1 MWFFLS
7 NLVSSISVIYP
18 KKPYPMQHLKRGI
31 LLLFFLVLI
40 SSGLRA
46 AHILI
51 PMDDSQNNHLKAYGI
66 AYYVLT
72 YDVEVSWLLNYRGGS
87 FMFQHHS
94 KFEDELNIR
103 GVSYQVIADVQAN
116 AIINE
121 IAHPD
126 VNQEEIVLHKV
137 PKIAV
142 YTPPHSLP
150 WDDAVTLALTYA
162 EIPYDE
168 VYDEEVLSGALPL
181 YDWLHVHHEDFTG
194 QYGKFWA
201 AYRNTSWY
209 QRDVELA
216 EELSRKLGFDYV
228 PDLKLT
234 VAQNIQQFVAGGGY
248 MFAMCSAPESMDIAL
263 AAAGVDIV
271 HEVFDGRPM
280 DPNAQEKLDYS
291 NTFAFHNFQIVTN
304 PYEYAKSDID
314 VPKTGRNQST
324 DFFSLFEF
332 SAKWD
337 PVPTMLTQNHES
349 LIKGFM
355 GQTTAF
361 KRHLV
366 KPTVTILGENK
377 SKNEVRYI
385 HGSLGNGT
393 FTFFGGHDPED
404 YRHFVGDPPTD
415 LNLFPNSP
423 GYRLILNNVLFPAA
437 RKEKQKT

>member
-1 MWFFLS
+1 MNTIKKLFLS
-7 NLVSSISVIYP
+7 LVFIVVST
-18 KKPYPMQHLKRGI
+18 
-31 LLLFFLVLI
+31 LVVN
-40 SSGLRA
+40 S
-46 AHILI
+46 AHIFV
-51 PMDDSQNNHLKAYGI
+51 PMDNSQSNHLKAYGI

-87 FMFQHHS
+87 FMFPHHNR
-94 KFEDELNIR
+94 FEQELAIR

-121 IAHPD
+121 ITHPD
-126 VNQEEIVLHKV
+126 VNLEEIVLHKV
-137 PKIAV
+137 PRIAV

-162 EIPYDE
+162 EIPYDAI
-168 VYDEEVLSGALPL
+168 YDEEVLSGVLPL

-194 QYGKFWA
+194 QFGKFWA
-201 AYRNTSWY
+201 AYRNADWY
-209 QRDVELA
+209 RRDVQLA
-216 EELSRKLGFDYV
+216 EELARKLGFNRV
-228 PDLKLT
+228 ADLKFA
-234 VAQNIQQFVAGGGY
+234 VAKSIQQFVAGGGY
-248 MFAMCSAPESMDIAL
+248 MFAMCSAPESIDIAL
-263 AAAGVDIV
+263 AAEGIDIV
-271 HEVFDGRPM
+271 HEVFDGTPM
-280 DPNAQEKLDYS
+280 DPAAQEKLDFS
-291 NTFAFHNFQIVTN
+291 GTFAFHNFQIVTN

-314 VPKTGRNQST
+314 VPKTGRDQRT

-366 KPTVTILGENK
+366 KPTVTILGETRAK
-377 SKNEVRYI
+377 DEVRYI
-385 HGSLGNGT
+385 HGSFGQGT

-437 RKEKQKT
+437 RKQKQKT

>member
-1 MWFFLS
+1 MNTMKKLFLS
-7 NLVSSISVIYP
+7 LVITLLSIFVAQS
-18 KKPYPMQHLKRGI
+18 
-31 LLLFFLVLI
+31 
-40 SSGLRA
+40 

-51 PMDDSQNNHLKAYGI
+51 PMDNSQNNHLKAYGI

-87 FMFQHHS
+87 FMFPYHS
-94 KFEDELNIR
+94 TFEQELTVR

-116 AIINE
+116 AIVNE
-121 IAHPD
+121 ILHPD
-126 VNQEEIVLHKV
+126 VNMEQILLHKV

-162 EIPYDE
+162 EIPYDP
-168 VYDEEVLSGALPL
+168 VYDEEVLSGVLPL

-194 QYGKFWA
+194 QFGKFWA
-201 AYRNTSWY
+201 AYRNADWY
-209 QRDVELA
+209 KRDVQLA
-216 EELSRKLGFDYV
+216 EELARKLGFNRV
-228 PDLKLT
+228 ADLKLA
-234 VAQNIQQFVAGGGY
+234 VAKSIQQFVAGGGY
-248 MFAMCSAPESMDIAL
+248 MFAMCSAPESLDIAL
-263 AAAGVDIV
+263 AAEGIDIV
-271 HEVFDGRPM
+271 HEVFDGTPM
-280 DPNAQEKLDYS
+280 DPAAQDKLDFS
-291 NTFAFHNFQIVTN
+291 RTFAFHDFQIVTN
-304 PYEYAKSDID
+304 PYEYAKSNID
-314 VPKTGRNQST
+314 VPKTGRDQRT

-337 PVPTMLTQNHES
+337 PVPTMLTQNHET

-366 KPTVTILGENK
+366 KPTITILGETRAK
-377 SKNEVRYI
+377 DEVRYI
-385 HGSLGNGT
+385 HGSMGQGT

-437 RKEKQKT
+437 RKQKQKT

>member
-1 MWFFLS
+1 M
-7 NLVSSISVIYP
+7 NTI
-18 KKPYPMQHLKRGI
+18 KKLF
-31 LLLFFLVLI
+31 LLLVFVLMSTLVVR
-40 SSGLRA
+40 S
-46 AHILI
+46 AHILV
-51 PMDDSQNNHLKAYGI
+51 PMDNSQSNHLKAYGI

-72 YDVEVSWLLNYRGGS
+72 YDVEVSWLLNYLGGS
-87 FMFQHHS
+87 FMFPHHS
-94 KFEDELNIR
+94 RFEQELAIR

-126 VNQEEIVLHKV
+126 VNMEQIVLHKV
-137 PKIAV
+137 PRIAV

-150 WDDAVTLALTYA
+150 WDDAVTLALVYA
-162 EIPYDE
+162 EIPYDPI
-168 VYDEEVLSGALPL
+168 YDEEVLSGVLPL

-194 QYGKFWA
+194 QFGKFWA
-201 AYRNTSWY
+201 AYRNAEWY
-209 QRDVELA
+209 RRDVQLA
-216 EELSRKLGFDYV
+216 EELARKLGFNRV
-228 PDLKLT
+228 ADLKLA
-234 VAQNIQQFVAGGGY
+234 VAKSIQQFVAGGGY
-248 MFAMCSAPESMDIAL
+248 MFAMCSAPESIDIAL
-263 AAAGVDIV
+263 AAEGVDIV
-271 HEVFDGRPM
+271 HEVFDGTPM
-280 DPNAQEKLDYS
+280 DPAAQEKLDFS
-291 NTFAFHNFQIVTN
+291 RTFAFHNFQIVTN

-314 VPKTGRNQST
+314 VPKTGRDQRT

-366 KPTVTILGENK
+366 KPTVTILGETRAK
-377 SKNEVRYI
+377 DEVRYI
-385 HGSLGNGT
+385 HGSLGKGT
-393 FTFFGGHDPED
+393 FTFYGGHDPED

-437 RKEKQKT
+437 RKQKQKT